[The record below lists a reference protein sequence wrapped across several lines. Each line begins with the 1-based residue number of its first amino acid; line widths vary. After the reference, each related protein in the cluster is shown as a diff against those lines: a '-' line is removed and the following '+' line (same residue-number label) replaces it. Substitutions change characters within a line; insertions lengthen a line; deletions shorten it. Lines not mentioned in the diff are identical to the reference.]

1 MLSYSWAQQSRVTEA
16 RNLLQKHGIK
26 CWQDIDGG
34 MKSDIYDSM
43 AEGVTGA
50 ALVICFMSQ
59 QYQESTNCKLELQ
72 FARQT
77 GVPVLPIMCDD
88 PNKWS
93 ASGWLGVSQF
103 IIIIRANYSL

>member
-34 MKSDIYDSM
+34 MQSDIYDSM

-50 ALVICFMSQ
+50 ALVI
-59 QYQESTNCKLELQ
+59 Y
-72 FARQT
+72 
-77 GVPVLPIMCDD
+77 VL
-88 PNKWS
+88 
-93 ASGWLGVSQF
+93 
-103 IIIIRANYSL
+103 